1 MDYAVSSIVYNEAI
15 KSIPG
20 SVCVCVWGVSQHG
33 LVVYI
38 YSEVFE
44 IVSHEVYGNKDCE
57 CLFLFADSISFRL
70 SFLKIL
76 MQFDDTCKREQEI
89 FDKYVN

>member
-1 MDYAVSSIVYNEAI
+1 MLSVASYTMKQSNQYQV
-15 KSIPG
+15 
-20 SVCVCVWGVSQHG
+20 VCVCVSVWGVSQHG

-70 SFLKIL
+70 SFLTIL
-76 MQFDDTCKREQEI
+76 IQFDDTSKREQEI

>member
-1 MDYAVSSIVYNEAI
+1 MLSVASYTRKQSSQYQV
-15 KSIPG
+15 
-20 SVCVCVWGVSQHG
+20 VCVCVWCVSQHG

-38 YSEVFE
+38 CSEVFE

-57 CLFLFADSISFRL
+57 WLFLFADSISFRL
-70 SFLKIL
+70 SFLTIL
-76 MQFDDTCKREQEI
+76 IQFDDTSKREQGI

>member
-1 MDYAVSSIVYNEAI
+1 MCQSAWV
-15 KSIPG
+15 G
-20 SVCVCVWGVSQHG
+20 SVCVCVCVCVWCQSAWVGVC
-33 LVVYI
+33 V

-44 IVSHEVYGNKDCE
+44 LVSHEVYGNKDCE

-70 SFLKIL
+70 SFLTIL
-76 MQFDDTCKREQEI
+76 IQFDDTSKREQEI